1 MEMCFVKCEVMEQK
15 SSRKITVADMFS
27 FSRLLMLIPITYLG
41 FVHEA
46 GYRQGDVVSSARM
59 WMIVLYV
66 LLAFTDFFDGW
77 AARKWGG
84 SKMGKYLDPAIDKFI
99 FLYIIVLFS
108 WLPWSEKSEWKFCL
122 WYAYLVPLRDL
133 LILLILWA
141 LHKYK
146 CNFKMV
152 PNWSSKLNTVIQFFA
167 VGWVLLPAFFFTPQM
182 AAMLSLPFLL
192 KSAIDYAVRA
202 IKIIKDR

>member
-1 MEMCFVKCEVMEQK
+1 MTQGVVVKK
-15 SSRKITVADMFS
+15 FTIADGFS
-27 FSRLLMLIPITYLG
+27 VSRLLMLIPITYLG
-41 FVHEA
+41 LVHANNYE
-46 GYRQGDVVSSARM
+46 QGEVVSSARI
-59 WMIVLYV
+59 WLIVLYV

-77 AARKWGG
+77 AARKWG
-84 SKMGKYLDPAIDKFI
+84 SSNIGKYLDPAIDKFI

-108 WLPWSEKSEWKFCL
+108 LLPWSEQSHWKFPV

-141 LHKYK
+141 LCKHK
-146 CNFKMV
+146 CSFEMV

-202 IKIIKDR
+202 LRIIKARPKG

>member
-1 MEMCFVKCEVMEQK
+1 MKKFT
-15 SSRKITVADMFS
+15 IADGFS
-27 FSRLLMLIPITYLG
+27 VSRLIMLIPITYLG
-41 FVHEA
+41 LVHTA
-46 GYRQGDVVSSARM
+46 DYNQGQVFTSARA

-66 LLAFTDFFDGW
+66 LMAFTDLFDGW
-77 AARKWGG
+77 AARKWGS

-108 WLPWSEKSEWKFCL
+108 WLPWGEESYWKFCT

-141 LHKYK
+141 LCKYK
-146 CNFKMV
+146 CSFEMV
-152 PNWSSKLNTVIQFFA
+152 PNWSSKINTVIQFFV
-167 VGWVLLPAFFFTPQM
+167 VGWVLLPPFFITPQM
-182 AAMLSLPFLL
+182 TAMLSLPFLL

-202 IKIIKDR
+202 VKIIKAR